1 MSKQQHDNKSDL
13 KSQGCKAYL
22 AQGSEVFQRC
32 FQAWLTVGCV
42 TWFGLFSIST
52 LWEKQ
57 AFSLV
62 VDWRWSISLFS
73 LQQAL
78 HGVEKLNFR
87 QKLCSPGI
95 IPLVKVGESFE
106 LGWVAAAVETLQGRK
121 QKYMNPQLTKVC
133 LRYTLAC
140 ITNVKIWHSI

>member
-1 MSKQQHDNKSDL
+1 M
-13 KSQGCKAYL
+13 
-22 AQGSEVFQRC
+22 
-32 FQAWLTVGCV
+32 LTEGGPFHV
-42 TWFGLFSIST
+42 
-52 LWEKQ
+52 
-57 AFSLV
+57 FSL
-62 VDWRWSISLFS
+62 S

-121 QKYMNPQLTKVC
+121 QKYMNPQLK
-133 LRYTLAC
+133 
-140 ITNVKIWHSI
+140 KKSI